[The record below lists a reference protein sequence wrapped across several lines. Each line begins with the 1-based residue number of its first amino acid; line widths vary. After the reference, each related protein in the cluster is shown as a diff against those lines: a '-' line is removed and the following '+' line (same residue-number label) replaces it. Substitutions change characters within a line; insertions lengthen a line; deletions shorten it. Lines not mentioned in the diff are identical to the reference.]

1 LAAEQ
6 GIDDAQFT
14 LGVMYQDGLGV
25 LQDYVQAHMW
35 YKLAAARNQEDAT
48 ELRDSLAEQM
58 TPAQILTL
66 QESVE

>member
-1 LAAEQ
+1 LAQAK
-6 GIDDAQFT
+6 
-14 LGVMYQDGLGV
+14 LGLVYREGRGV

-35 YKLAAARNQEDAT
+35 YNLAAARNQEDAT